1 MVLIWVPHQVPHF
14 VAYPHHYC
22 HHLNITAFTFS
33 SLAFNSDAKG
43 IRRYKRDHQEG
54 SRLNSV
60 ELFRWVENNFQND
73 SDVEDHNRFASY
85 LCPSEKLDGRGKMAT
100 L

>member
-1 MVLIWVPHQVPHF
+1 LPILTTIAIISTSPLLPFRPWLST
-14 VAYPHHYC
+14 
-22 HHLNITAFTFS
+22 LN
-33 SLAFNSDAKG
+33 AKG

-100 L
+100 LQNSEYTYKGLMS